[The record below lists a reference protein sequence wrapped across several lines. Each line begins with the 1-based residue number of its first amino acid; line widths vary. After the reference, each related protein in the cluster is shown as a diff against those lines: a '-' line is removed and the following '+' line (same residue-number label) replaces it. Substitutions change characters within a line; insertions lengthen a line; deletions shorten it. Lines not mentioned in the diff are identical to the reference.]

1 MRAVASTEHL
11 PEPLPSADGYTHL
24 LGVPMDIVEQLRSLH
39 LAALDGQMSLDT
51 WKERH
56 AHALADSEPTLD
68 SAELRRLET
77 QVNAVATSVTEDFD
91 RFIFLAQ
98 LATNL
103 RLLQTPDPERE
114 LQELEKPLNP
124 LAGENTRS
132 EIDRRLAALRA
143 MTGRS
148 GEADVYE
155 PAARMFKA
163 LQVGTLEETYR
174 WLQAAVAE
182 DPSSSVQDLL
192 TRAAIEVA
200 EAKLEL
206 DRYDDLKGRPDD
218 HRAR

>member
-1 MRAVASTEHL
+1 MHTVASTEKL
-11 PEPLPSADGYTHL
+11 PEPLPSEGGYTHL
-24 LGVPMDIVEQLRSLH
+24 LGVPMDVVERLRSLH
-39 LAALDGQMSLDT
+39 LAALDGQLSSDG

-56 AHALADSEPTLD
+56 AQTLSDSGPGLD
-68 SAELRRLET
+68 SAELRRLEA
-77 QVNAVATSVTEDFD
+77 QVNVAATAVTEDFD
-91 RFIFLAQ
+91 RFIFLAR

-103 RLLQTPDPERE
+103 RLLQAPDPERE
-114 LQELEKPLNP
+114 LRELEKPLDP

-132 EIDRRLAALRA
+132 EIERRLTALRA
-143 MTGRS
+143 MTGR
-148 GEADVYE
+148 GKADSYE

-174 WLQAAVAE
+174 WLQVAVAE
-182 DPSSSVQDLL
+182 EPASSVQDLL

-206 DRYDDLKGRPDD
+206 DRYDDLNGRPDD